1 LIDEFTAGV
10 FGPKAGRTIVGAA
23 TMTVA
28 TEVIRKG
35 KEDYGLM
42 QTTAAKVAPSGT
54 TCWALLKNGER
65 CKHEGQPTLDGRSE
79 RYLYYCI
86 AHRRLLREKG
96 LLPSVEGQPATNR
109 MIRAVYASPRIRW
122 SPG

>member
-1 LIDEFTAGV
+1 LIDEFTGGV
-10 FGPKAGRTIVGAA
+10 FGRKAGRTIMGAS

-28 TEVIRKG
+28 NQVVLEGKG
-35 KEDYGLM
+35 DYGLM

-54 TCWALLKNGER
+54 GCWALLKNGER

-96 LLPSVEGQPATNR
+96 LLPSVEGQSTRNR
-109 MIRAVYASPRIRW
+109 MIRAVYASPPIRY
-122 SPG
+122 SPI